1 MKLIN
6 RVTRR
11 LALVIMPLL
20 LLWSAVFYFSMVHQ
34 VNDETDDSL
43 EDYAEMI
50 ALRVVSGEELP
61 TPGDG
66 SNNTYSIELLPAT
79 GHYDDSKSFEDREV
93 YLHWKKETE
102 PARVLTMVFHDDDG
116 VAYRLVVSMPT
127 FERDDIIRAIFIQ
140 VVVIYVALL
149 FTILAVTVA
158 VFRISMKPLYSLLG
172 WLDGYRPGGGTDGF
186 PDEDAVV
193 EFRKL
198 TQAARETIERAE
210 NHLERQ
216 KQFIGNASHELQTP
230 LAVLGNRIEWM
241 MDNTALTEEQFA
253 ELSKMRQS
261 IHRLVR
267 LNRTL
272 LLLSK
277 IDSGHFLDKVDV
289 DIVAV
294 VEAELEVYKEI
305 FADKGIA
312 CSVKST
318 KRLVV
323 QMDEMLATTMV
334 SNLIKNAFVHSPA
347 GGTVDITLSADKLT
361 VSNSGDEA
369 LDGARLFD
377 RFYTSGKSGSTGLGL
392 ALVKSIAGYYNFGVE
407 YGFKNGRHCFVVNM
421 KNSIK
426 QR

>member
-20 LLWSAVFYFSMVHQ
+20 LLWATVFYFSMVHQ

-50 ALRVVSGEELP
+50 VHRVIGGEELP

-140 VVVIYVALL
+140 VVIIYVALL

-158 VFRISMKPLYSLLG
+158 VFRISMKPLYSLLR
-172 WLDGYRPGGGTDGF
+172 WLDGYRPGSGTDGF

-210 NHLERQ
+210 NYLERQ

-241 MDNTALTEEQFA
+241 MDNTVLTEEQFA

-277 IDSGHFLDKVDV
+277 IDSGHFLDKGNV
-289 DIVAV
+289 DIVSV
-294 VEAELEVYKEI
+294 VENELEVYREI
-305 FADKGIA
+305 FADKEIY
-312 CSVKST
+312 CNVKTPKS
-318 KRLVV
+318 LLV

-334 SNLIKNAFVHSPA
+334 SNLIKNSFAHSPE
-347 GGTVDITLSADKLT
+347 GGTIDIVISNGEFA
-361 VSNSGDEA
+361 VSNDGDEA
-369 LDGARLFD
+369 LDGTRLFD

-392 ALVKSIAGYYNFGVE
+392 ALVKSIAGHYNFGVE
-407 YGFKNGRHCFVVNM
+407 YGFKNGRHSFVVNM
-421 KNSIK
+421 TN
-426 QR
+426 

>member
-1 MKLIN
+1 MKLIYK
-6 RVTRR
+6 VTLR
-11 LALVIMPLL
+11 LAMVILPVL
-20 LLWSAVFYFSMVHQ
+20 LLWATVFYFAMVSE

-50 ALRVVSGEELP
+50 ARRVVTGEELP

-79 GHYDDSKSFEDREV
+79 GCYKNSKVYEDRDV

-102 PARVLTMVFHDDDG
+102 PARVLTKIFHDEDG
-116 VAYRLVVSMPT
+116 VAYKLVVSIPT
-127 FERDDIIRAIFIQ
+127 FERDDIIKAILFYLAILYTVLLCTILIAT
-140 VVVIYVALL
+140 VVV
-149 FTILAVTVA
+149 FK
-158 VFRISMKPLYSLLG
+158 FSMKPLYSLLR
-172 WLDGYRPGGGTDGF
+172 WLDGYRPGNGTADF
-186 PDEDAVV
+186 PSEESVL
-193 EFRKL
+193 EFKKL
-198 TQAARETIERAE
+198 TKAARETIERAE

-241 MDNTALTEEQFA
+241 MDSTTLTEEQFA

-277 IDSGHFLDKVDV
+277 IDSGHFLDKTAVDV
-289 DIVAV
+289 VPVI
-294 VEAELEVYKEI
+294 ENELELYKEI
-305 FADKGIA
+305 FAEKELV
-312 CSVKST
+312 CNVKVPQSF
-318 KRLVV
+318 VV

-347 GGTVDITLSADKLT
+347 AAAIDITI
-361 VSNSGDEA
+361 SNNRLMVLNKGDET
-369 LDGARLFD
+369 LDEARLFD

-392 ALVKSIAGYYNFGVE
+392 ALVKSIAGYYDFGLQ
-407 YGFKNGRHCFVVNM
+407 YKFLGGKHCFEVRF
-421 KNSIK
+421 K
-426 QR
+426 